1 MSRIISMKG
10 AVHGSTAVTTIPAT
24 PVAGVAYRNAALA
37 AAVIN
42 SGLAYSTI
50 VDSAALNEI
59 LFRMAGLM
67 DLVERGGIL
76 EWSPLTNYAISSITK
91 GSDGL
96 AYQALL
102 ASGPDEGAGVK
113 DCAAGANPTFWQGFG
128 AVANASETVK
138 GKVELATTAEAIAG
152 TDTERAVTPAG
163 LAAGLTASAKVGYPD
178 FSSPTNLTSGTTYT
192 ASVGGWVFIEPTRSS
207 DGVTKCYMTINGA
220 SVHIATPGQ
229 YNDNTH
235 PVAYVPIM
243 AGDVYTYTTPAEV
256 ITESYKFYPNR

>member
-1 MSRIISMKG
+1 MSRTISMKG

-24 PVAGVAYRNAALA
+24 PVAGVAYRNTALA

-42 SGLAYSTI
+42 PGLAYSTI

-113 DCAAGANPTFWQGFG
+113 DCAAGANPTFWQSFG
-128 AVANASETVK
+128 TVANASETVK

-163 LAAGLTASAKVGYPD
+163 LAASLSASAKVGYPD
-178 FSSPTNLTSGTTYT
+178 FASPTTLTSGTTYT
-192 ASVGGWVFIEPTRSS
+192 ASVSGWVFISIAMAGNGS
-207 DGVTKCYMTINGA
+207 ANCSIIINGSSA
-220 SVHIATPGQ
+220 LIAKPGF
-229 YNDNTH
+229 YNENTQ
-235 PVAYVPIM
+235 PVAYVPIK
-243 AGDVYTYTTPAEV
+243 AGDVYSYTTVANT
-256 ITESYKFYPNR
+256 ITQAYTFYPNR